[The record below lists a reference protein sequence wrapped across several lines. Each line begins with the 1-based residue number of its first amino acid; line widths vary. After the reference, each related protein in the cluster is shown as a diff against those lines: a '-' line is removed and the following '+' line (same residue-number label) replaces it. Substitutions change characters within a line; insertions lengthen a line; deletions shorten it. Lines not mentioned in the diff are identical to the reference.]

1 MAESKNNIVTHGLS
15 GMLGDMLVFRNFGGK
30 TIVATKPKA
39 STNPPSEAQ
48 KLQRARFQQAT
59 LYGKGAL
66 ADEALKAGYEA
77 AAPDGVTAYNIAV
90 ADFMHAPNISRV
102 DVSKY
107 TGRPGETIEMEV
119 SDDFRVA
126 AVRISVYNP
135 DGSLVEEGDAQ
146 QQANPL
152 KWVYTT
158 TATNDS
164 LSGDKIVI
172 RAYDLPGNTTEQ
184 NETLG

>member
-15 GMLGDMLVFRNFGGK
+15 GLLGDMLVFRNLGGK

-39 STNPPSEAQ
+39 STTPPSEAQ

-77 AAPDGVTAYNIAV
+77 AAPGGVTAYNIAV
-90 ADFMHAPNISRV
+90 ADFMHAPDISHV

-107 TGRPGETIEMEV
+107 TGQPGETIEMEV

-126 AVRISVYNP
+126 TVKVAIYNP

-152 KWVYTT
+152 KWIYTAT
-158 TATNDS
+158 VTNDS

-172 RAYDLPGNTTEQ
+172 RAYDLPGNVTEQ
-184 NETLG
+184 DTPLG